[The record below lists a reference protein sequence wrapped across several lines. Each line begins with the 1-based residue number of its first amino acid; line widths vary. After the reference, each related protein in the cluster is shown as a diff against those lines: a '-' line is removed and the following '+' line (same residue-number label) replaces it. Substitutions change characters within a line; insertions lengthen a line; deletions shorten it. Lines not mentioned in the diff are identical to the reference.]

1 MDPRNTHEKKFRS
14 HGTPTKK
21 KLNTATTHEEN
32 IWSHEIPMRKT
43 LGPTK
48 YTREKVLSPRN
59 THRNKFRTHEIPT
72 TKAFGRTKY
81 PQTPTTPTIT
91 YDPLSFAQSS
101 KFNLICFF

>member
-1 MDPRNTHEKKFRS
+1 
-14 HGTPTKK
+14 
-21 KLNTATTHEEN
+21 
-32 IWSHEIPMRKT
+32 MRKT

-101 KFNLICFF
+101 KFNLICFFFKKKVRIFYLQTAFRESFSNTLLNTIELSEAATERCS